1 MDGRSATTDHSRM
14 APLLP
19 AERRQ
24 RVFEVVLARH
34 TVAVTELAE
43 LFDVSPMTIRR
54 DLQALEEQGVVEAVH
69 GGARSSSQSPF
80 ELSFAQRE
88 LVNAE
93 AKRAIGRL
101 AASLVS
107 DGEAVALDA
116 STTTVQVARNLVG
129 RRRVTVVTNGIKAAA
144 ELGHRPGIDVVV
156 TGGQLHQTA
165 SLVGPFARATI
176 EQLRVDWLFFSVT
189 GITDDL
195 TLTGPSEFD
204 AETKAAL
211 MGIARRVVLVADS
224 TKFGRESYVRVAP
237 LSAVHDVVTDIGLSS
252 QWVEQVEEI
261 VTQLH
266 LAAINGGSQARP
278 TAQGLLPTSP
288 AV

>member
-1 MDGRSATTDHSRM
+1 MDGRIVTTDHIRM

-24 RVFEVVLARH
+24 RVFEMVLARH

-43 LFDVSPMTIRR
+43 LFDVSSMTIRR
-54 DLQALEEQGVVEAVH
+54 DLQALEEQGLVEAVH
-69 GGARSSSQSPF
+69 GGARSSLQSPF

-107 DGEAVALDA
+107 DGEAIALDA
-116 STTTVQVARNLVG
+116 STTTVQVARNLAG
-129 RRRVTVVTNGIKAAA
+129 RRVTVVTNGIKAAA
-144 ELGHRPGIDVVV
+144 ELGHRPGIDVIV

-195 TLTGPSEFD
+195 ALTGPSEFD

-237 LSAVHDVVTDIGLSS
+237 LSAVHDVVTDMGLSS
-252 QWVEQVEEI
+252 QWVEQVEE
-261 VTQLH
+261 VEAQLH
-266 LAAINGGSQARP
+266 LAAINGGSQALP
-278 TAQGLLPTSP
+278 TA
-288 AV
+288 

>member
-1 MDGRSATTDHSRM
+1 MDGRIATTDHIRM

-24 RVFEVVLARH
+24 RVFEMVLARH

-43 LFDVSPMTIRR
+43 LFDVSSMTIRR
-54 DLQALEEQGVVEAVH
+54 DLQALEEQGLVEAVH
-69 GGARSSSQSPF
+69 GGARSSLQSPF

-107 DGEAVALDA
+107 DGEAIALDA
-116 STTTVQVARNLVG
+116 STTTVQVARNLAG
-129 RRRVTVVTNGIKAAA
+129 RRVTVVTNGIKAAA
-144 ELGHRPGIDVVV
+144 ELGHRPGIDVIV

-195 TLTGPSEFD
+195 ALTGPSEFD

-237 LSAVHDVVTDIGLSS
+237 LSAVHDVVTDMDLSS
-252 QWVEQVEEI
+252 QWVEQIEEVEA
-261 VTQLH
+261 QLH
-266 LAAINGGSQARP
+266 LVAINGGSQALP
-278 TAQGLLPTSP
+278 TA
-288 AV
+288 

>member
-1 MDGRSATTDHSRM
+1 MDGRIATADRTRVGS
-14 APLLP
+14 LLP
-19 AERRQ
+19 VERRQ

-54 DLQALEEQGVVEAVH
+54 DLQTLEEQGLVEAVH
-69 GGARSSSQSPF
+69 GGARSSWQSPF

-88 LVNAE
+88 LVDVE

-101 AASLVS
+101 AATLVS
-107 DGEAVALDA
+107 DGDAVALDA

-144 ELGHRPGIDVVV
+144 ELGHRPGIDVIV

-189 GITDDL
+189 GITSDL
-195 TLTGPSEFD
+195 ALMGPSEFD
-204 AETKAAL
+204 AETKAAM

-224 TKFGRESYVRVAP
+224 AKFGRDSYVRVAP
-237 LSAVHDVVTDIGLSS
+237 LSAVHDIVTDTGLPPE
-252 QWVEQVEEI
+252 WIEQIEASE
-261 VTQLH
+261 TRLH
-266 LAAINGGSQARP
+266 MAAVGGA
-278 TAQGLLPTSP
+278 
-288 AV
+288 

>member
-1 MDGRSATTDHSRM
+1 MDSRIATSHRTRIG
-14 APLLP
+14 PLLP
-19 AERRQ
+19 VERRQ

-54 DLQALEEQGVVEAVH
+54 DLQTLEEQGLVEAVH

-101 AASLVS
+101 AASLIS

-144 ELGHRPGIDVVV
+144 ELGHRPGIDVIV

-195 TLTGPSEFD
+195 ALTGPSEFD

-224 TKFGRESYVRVAP
+224 TKFGRDSYVRVAP
-237 LSAVHDVVTDIGLSS
+237 LFAVHDIVTDTGLPSE
-252 QWVEQVEEI
+252 WVEHIKATEAR
-261 VTQLH
+261 LH
-266 LAAINGGSQARP
+266 IAPVSGTEQEPP
-278 TAQGLLPTSP
+278 TA
-288 AV
+288 

>member
-1 MDGRSATTDHSRM
+1 MATTTNTSPATVDRVRSGN
-14 APLLP
+14 LLP

-24 RVFEVVLARH
+24 RVFERVLARQ

-54 DLQALEEQGVVEAVH
+54 DLQALEEQGLVESVH
-69 GGARSSSQSPF
+69 GGARSSLQSPF

-88 LVNAE
+88 LVAAD

-116 STTTVQVARNLVG
+116 STTTLQVARNLVG
-129 RRRVTVVTNGIKAAA
+129 RRQVTVVTNGIKTAA
-144 ELGHRPGIDVVV
+144 ELGHRPGIDVIL

-176 EQLRVDWLFFSVT
+176 ERLRVAWFFFSTT
-189 GITDDL
+189 GITPAL
-195 TLTGPSEFD
+195 ELTGPSEFD
-204 AETKAAL
+204 AEIKGAMMAV
-211 MGIARRVVLVADS
+211 ARRVVLLASSD
-224 TKFGRESYVRVAP
+224 KFGRESYVRVAD
-237 LSAVHDVVTDIGLSS
+237 LSNIHDVVTDNRITPE
-252 QWVEQVEEI
+252 WAARIEESGAR
-261 VTQLH
+261 LH
-266 LAAINGGSQARP
+266 IATVDP
-278 TAQGLLPTSP
+278 E
-288 AV
+288 

>member
-1 MDGRSATTDHSRM
+1 MMDGRLASTDLTRM
-14 APLLP
+14 GPLLP

-54 DLQALEEQGVVEAVH
+54 DLQALEEQGLVEAVH

-107 DGEAVALDA
+107 DGDAVALDA

-129 RRRVTVVTNGIKAAA
+129 RRVTVVTNGIKAAA
-144 ELGHRPGIDVVV
+144 ELGHRPGIDVIV

-195 TLTGPSEFD
+195 VLTGPSEFD

-211 MGIARRVVLVADS
+211 IRIARRVVLVSDS
-224 TKFGRESYVRVAP
+224 TKFGRDSYVRVAT
-237 LSAVHDVVTDIGLSS
+237 LSAVHDIVTDNSLPAVWI
-252 QWVEQVEEI
+252 EQIEAADA
-261 VTQLH
+261 QLH
-266 LAAINGGSQARP
+266 IAAVNG
-278 TAQGLLPTSP
+278 T
-288 AV
+288 

>member
-1 MDGRSATTDHSRM
+1 MQGRIAITNPSGAIERS
-14 APLLP
+14 LLP

-24 RVFEVVLARH
+24 RVFEIVLARH

-43 LFDVSPMTIRR
+43 LFDVSAMTIRR
-54 DLQALEEQGVVEAVH
+54 DLQALEEQGLVEAVH
-69 GGARSSSQSPF
+69 GGARSSLQSPF

-88 LVNAE
+88 LVDAG

-101 AASLVS
+101 AASFVA

-116 STTTVQVARNLVG
+116 STTTLQVARNLVG
-129 RRRVTVVTNGIKAAA
+129 RRKVTVVTNGIKAAA
-144 ELGHRPGIDVVV
+144 ELGHRPGIDVIV

-195 TLTGPSEFD
+195 ALSGPSEFD
-204 AETKAAL
+204 AEMKAAM

-224 TKFGRESYVRVAP
+224 AKFGRDSYVRIAP
-237 LSAVHDVVTDIGLSS
+237 LSALHDIVTEAHLSPE
-252 QWVEQVEEI
+252 WVERIAMNGVR
-261 VTQLH
+261 LH
-266 LAAINGGSQARP
+266 VAGD
-278 TAQGLLPTSP
+278 
-288 AV
+288 

>member
-1 MDGRSATTDHSRM
+1 
-14 APLLP
+14 
-19 AERRQ
+19 
-24 RVFEVVLARH
+24 
-34 TVAVTELAE
+34 TELAE

-54 DLQALEEQGVVEAVH
+54 DLQALEEQGLVEAVH
-69 GGARSSSQSPF
+69 GGARSSLQSPF

-93 AKRAIGRL
+93 SKRAIGRL

-129 RRRVTVVTNGIKAAA
+129 RRRVTVVTNGIMAAA
-144 ELGHRPGIDVVV
+144 ELGHRPGIDVIV

-189 GITDDL
+189 GITEDL
-195 TLTGPSEFD
+195 VLTGPSEFD
-204 AETKAAL
+204 AETKLAL
-211 MGIARRVVLVADS
+211 MSIARRVVLVADS
-224 TKFGRESYVRVAP
+224 TKFGRDSYVRVAP
-237 LSAVHDVVTDIGLSS
+237 LGAVHDERIETS
-252 QWVEQVEEI
+252 EA
-261 VTQLH
+261 QLH
-266 LAAINGGSQARP
+266 QAAITGA
-278 TAQGLLPTSP
+278 
-288 AV
+288 

>member
-1 MDGRSATTDHSRM
+1 MDGRIATTDRTRM
-14 APLLP
+14 GALLP

-54 DLQALEEQGVVEAVH
+54 DLQALEEQGLVEAVH
-69 GGARSSSQSPF
+69 GGARSSLQSPF

-93 AKRAIGRL
+93 SKRAIGRL

-129 RRRVTVVTNGIKAAA
+129 RRRVTVVTNGIMAAA
-144 ELGHRPGIDVVV
+144 ELGHRPGIDVIV

-189 GITDDL
+189 GITEDL
-195 TLTGPSEFD
+195 VLTGPSEFD
-204 AETKAAL
+204 AETKLAL
-211 MGIARRVVLVADS
+211 MSIARRVVLVADS
-224 TKFGRESYVRVAP
+224 TKFGRDSYVRVAP
-237 LSAVHDVVTDIGLSS
+237 LVAVHDVVTDINLSS
-252 QWVEQVEEI
+252 TWVEQLEA
-261 VTQLH
+261 TGAHLH
-266 LAAINGGSQARP
+266 LATFNGESPTLP
-278 TAQGLLPTSP
+278 TA
-288 AV
+288 

>member
-1 MDGRSATTDHSRM
+1 MDGRIATPDRARM
-14 APLLP
+14 GVLLP

-54 DLQALEEQGVVEAVH
+54 DLQALEQQGLVEAVH
-69 GGARSSSQSPF
+69 GGARSSLQSPF

-93 AKRAIGRL
+93 SKRAIGRL

-107 DGEAVALDA
+107 DGEAIALDA
-116 STTTVQVARNLVG
+116 STTTVQVARNLVA
-129 RRRVTVVTNGIKAAA
+129 RRRVTVVTNGINAAA
-144 ELGHRPGIDVVV
+144 ELGHRPGIDVIV

-195 TLTGPSEFD
+195 ALTGPSEFD

-224 TKFGRESYVRVAP
+224 TKFGRDSYVRVAP
-237 LSAVHDVVTDIGLSS
+237 LSAVHDIVSDTSLPSE
-252 QWVEQVEEI
+252 WVERIEASEA
-261 VTQLH
+261 QLH
-266 LAAINGGSQARP
+266 LAAITGAKQELA
-278 TAQGLLPTSP
+278 TA
-288 AV
+288 

>member
-1 MDGRSATTDHSRM
+1 MDGRHATTERARTGLM
-14 APLLP
+14 LP

-43 LFDVSPMTIRR
+43 LFDVSAMTIRR
-54 DLQALEEQGVVEAVH
+54 DLQALEEQGLVEAVH
-69 GGARSSSQSPF
+69 GGARSSLQSPF

-88 LVNAE
+88 LVDVA

-101 AASLVS
+101 AASLVA

-116 STTTVQVARNLVG
+116 STTTLQVARNLVG

-144 ELGHRPGIDVVV
+144 ELGHRPGIEVIV

-165 SLVGPFARATI
+165 SLVGPFARATV

-189 GITDDL
+189 GITDGL
-195 TLTGPSEFD
+195 ALTGPSEFD
-204 AETKAAL
+204 AEIKAAL
-211 MGIARRVVLVADS
+211 MAIARRVVLVADS
-224 TKFGRESYVRVAP
+224 TKFGRDSYVRVAP
-237 LSAVHDVVTDIGLSS
+237 LSAVHAVVSDSWLAPAWQERIAESGSR
-252 QWVEQVEEI
+252 
-261 VTQLH
+261 LH
-266 LAAINGGSQARP
+266 LATVDSVAGRQPKAELPISQ
-278 TAQGLLPTSP
+278 L
-288 AV
+288 

>member
-1 MDGRSATTDHSRM
+1 MDGRIATTDHIRM

-24 RVFEVVLARH
+24 RVFEMVLARH

-43 LFDVSPMTIRR
+43 LFDVSSMTIRR
-54 DLQALEEQGVVEAVH
+54 DLQALEEQGLVEAVH
-69 GGARSSSQSPF
+69 GGARSSLQSPF

-107 DGEAVALDA
+107 DGEAIALDA
-116 STTTVQVARNLVG
+116 STTTVQVARNLAG
-129 RRRVTVVTNGIKAAA
+129 RRVTVVTNGIKAAA
-144 ELGHRPGIDVVV
+144 ELGHRPGIDVIV

-195 TLTGPSEFD
+195 ALTGPSEFD

-237 LSAVHDVVTDIGLSS
+237 LSAVHDVVTDMGLSS
-252 QWVEQVEEI
+252 QWVEQVEE
-261 VTQLH
+261 VEAQLH
-266 LAAINGGSQARP
+266 LAAINGGSQALP
-278 TAQGLLPTSP
+278 TA
-288 AV
+288 

>member
-1 MDGRSATTDHSRM
+1 
-14 APLLP
+14 LP

-129 RRRVTVVTNGIKAAA
+129 RRVTVVTNGIKAAA

>member
-1 MDGRSATTDHSRM
+1 MDGRIATADRVRAGS
-14 APLLP
+14 LLP

-24 RVFEVVLARH
+24 RVFEMVLARH

-54 DLQALEEQGVVEAVH
+54 DLQALEEQGLVEAVH
-69 GGARSSSQSPF
+69 GGARSSLQSPF

-88 LVNAE
+88 LVDAE

-101 AASLVS
+101 AASLVA
-107 DGEAVALDA
+107 DGDAVALDA
-116 STTTVQVARNLVG
+116 STTTLQVARNLVG
-129 RRRVTVVTNGIKAAA
+129 RRRVTVVTNGIKNAA
-144 ELGHRPGIDVVV
+144 ELGHRPGIDVIV

-204 AETKAAL
+204 AEMKAA
-211 MGIARRVVLVADS
+211 MMSIARRIVLIADS
-224 TKFGRESYVRVAP
+224 AKFGRNSYVRVAP
-237 LSAVHDVVTDIGLSS
+237 LSAVHDIVTDGGLAPAWIQLLEESGARLHVAASNGSGSVSS
-252 QWVEQVEEI
+252 P
-261 VTQLH
+261 H
-266 LAAINGGSQARP
+266 PSHGS
-278 TAQGLLPTSP
+278 
-288 AV
+288 

>member
-1 MDGRSATTDHSRM
+1 MDTQLAAAERTRM
-14 APLLP
+14 GSLLP

-34 TVAVTELAE
+34 TVGVVELAE

-54 DLQALEEQGVVEAVH
+54 DLQALEEQGLVEAVH
-69 GGARSSSQSPF
+69 GGARSSMQSPF

-116 STTTVQVARNLVG
+116 STTTVQVARNLTG
-129 RRRVTVVTNGIKAAA
+129 RQRVTVVTNGIKAAA
-144 ELGHRPGIDVVV
+144 ELGHRPGIEVIV

-195 TLTGPSEFD
+195 VLTGPSEFD
-204 AETKAAL
+204 AETKASL
-211 MGIARRVVLVADS
+211 MSIARRVVLVADS
-224 TKFGRESYVRVAP
+224 SKFGRNSYVRVATLP
-237 LSAVHDVVTDIGLSS
+237 AVHDVVTDTNLPSP
-252 QWVEQVEEI
+252 WVDQIEAAGAH
-261 VTQLH
+261 LH
-266 LAAINGGSQARP
+266 LATINGA
-278 TAQGLLPTSP
+278 
-288 AV
+288 

>member
-1 MDGRSATTDHSRM
+1 MDGRTPAAVTDRLRSGT
-14 APLLP
+14 LLP
-19 AERRQ
+19 VERRQ

-54 DLQALEEQGVVEAVH
+54 DLQALEEQGLVEAVH
-69 GGARSSSQSPF
+69 GGARSSLQSPF

-88 LVNAE
+88 LVDAE
-93 AKRAIGRL
+93 AKRAIGQL

-116 STTTVQVARNLVG
+116 STTTVQVARNLAG

-144 ELGHRPGIDVVV
+144 ELGHRPGIDVIV

-165 SLVGPFARATI
+165 SLVGPFARATL
-176 EQLRVDWLFFSVT
+176 EHLRVDWLFFSVT
-189 GITDDL
+189 GITDGL

-204 AETKAAL
+204 AETKAA
-211 MGIARRVVLVADS
+211 MIAIARRVVLVANS
-224 TKFGRESYVRVAP
+224 AKFGRDSYVRVAP
-237 LSAVHDVVTDIGLSS
+237 LSAVHDVVTDDGLSTD
-252 QWVEQVEEI
+252 WAARIEESGAR
-261 VTQLH
+261 LH
-266 LAAINGGSQARP
+266 VAAVNGAG
-278 TAQGLLPTSP
+278 
-288 AV
+288 